1 MEILYNFKP
10 YAMPKKALFKS
21 GGGEYLKC
29 DETGLLIFSM
39 PIEEA
44 IVIGEA
50 DDSFVC
56 KLIESKVCDTNNKN
70 YGKPCLLPIGFHKS
84 RLVKWI
90 PVPGQQLS
98 LFD

>member
-1 MEILYNFKP
+1 
-10 YAMPKKALFKS
+10 MPKKALFES
-21 GGGEYLKC
+21 GGGEYIKC

-44 IVIGEA
+44 IVIGENN
-50 DDSFVC
+50 DSFVYE
-56 KLIESKVCDTNNKN
+56 LIPTKVSDTNNKH
-70 YGKPCLLPIGFHKS
+70 YGKTCLLPLGFHKS

-90 PVPGQQLS
+90 PIPGQQLS